1 MFWTYC
7 FSLAFLRKAMITNKS
22 EIKFISVL
30 FAPLKNATKQV
41 FSLESH
47 FKVEVRLMVKRK
59 TREVLTRMLR
69 N

>member
-1 MFWTYC
+1 
-7 FSLAFLRKAMITNKS
+7 MITNKS